1 MKCPKD
7 GYDLASSLY
16 HGVQIETCP
25 HCGGMWL
32 DAGEVEAVSHEER
45 PGLLTRVLSDAF
57 SSLEPLAEEVVVS
70 SSTAAAGATEAC
82 SFPGERPVTPE
93 VVREHNLN
101 ELEYGRIVEML
112 GRTPTL
118 TELGV
123 FSALWSEHC
132 SYKHSKSVL
141 KTFPT
146 TGAQVVQGPGE
157 NAGVLRLPEGWAV
170 AFKIES
176 HNHPSAVEPYQ
187 GAATGVGGILRDVF
201 TMGAR
206 PVAVLNSLRFGT
218 LDHPRNRY
226 LFAGVVRGVGDYGNC
241 VGVPTLGGEVGFA
254 EGYTGNPLVN
264 AMCVGLLKEADLIRA
279 AASGVGNVLLCVG
292 ARTGRDG
299 IHGASFASEELSEKS
314 EARRPQVQVGD
325 PFTEKLLL
333 EASLEL
339 ITSGLIVAIQDMG
352 AAGLTSSSAEMAARG
367 GVGVEI
373 DTGLVPTREPGMTPY
388 EILLSES
395 QERMLVVA
403 EPDRVAEI
411 QAVCAKWE
419 LGATPIGQVT
429 DDGIYRVRHDGL
441 VVAAIPG
448 QRLVDDC
455 PMYDPDAR
463 ESDAA
468 RARRAASPSRAPKAD
483 LQDALPLLLDAPN
496 LASKRWVYEQY
507 DSTVQASTVLGPGGD
522 AGVLQVPGTG
532 FGLAVTVDCNNRL
545 VALDPYEGGKAAVA
559 EAARNI
565 ACTGARPLGITDCL
579 NFGNPEKPD
588 VFFQFRE
595 ACRGI
600 ADACR
605 AFDTPVT
612 GGNVSFYNESPTG
625 AVDPTPTI
633 GMVGLL
639 ERVADRVPS
648 HFAAPGDEI
657 LVLGATRGELGGSAY
672 WAEVRD
678 FVGGQPAP
686 VDLDAERRLQQLL
699 VAAARRRLLRSAHDC
714 SEGGLLVAL
723 AEAAIGGAYAA
734 ARARRHARPD
744 RLRSRREAGR
754 RCSTARTAPASWSP
768 RRPARSRRC
777 WRWPASTACRRI
789 APAGSATRTARWNFG
804 WAISCSRG
812 ASARFGRPISW
823 RFPDGCSIRTWTA
836 RRESKA
842 CAASSAS
849 PGCLTRPSSRTW
861 GSTPCSTAARRARAS
876 SRSTARATPARIAAW
891 GS

>member
-1 MKCPKD
+1 MT
-7 GYDLASSLY
+7 GS
-16 HGVQIETCP
+16 
-25 HCGGMWL
+25 
-32 DAGEVEAVSHEER
+32 AV
-45 PGLLTRVLSDAF
+45 
-57 SSLEPLAEEVVVS
+57 
-70 SSTAAAGATEAC
+70 AGATEAF
-82 SFPGERPVTPE
+82 SFPGERPVTAE

-101 ELEYGRIVEML
+101 QTEYDRILELL

-132 SYKHSKSVL
+132 SYKHSRPVL
-141 KTFPT
+141 KAFPT
-146 TGAQVVQGPGE
+146 AGPQVVQGPGE

-206 PVAVLNSLRFGT
+206 PVAVLNSLRFGP
-218 LDHPRNRY
+218 LDQPRNRY

-254 EGYTGNPLVN
+254 PGYSGNPLVN
-264 AMCVGLLKEADLIRA
+264 AMCVGLLREEHLIRA
-279 AASGVGNVLLCVG
+279 AAEGAGNVLLAVG

-403 EPDRVAEI
+403 EPHRVEAVR
-411 QAVCAKWE
+411 AVCARWE
-419 LGATPIGQVT
+419 LGATPIGRVT
-429 DDGIYRVRHDGL
+429 DDGIFRVRHHGL

-455 PMYDPDAR
+455 PVYHPEAR
-463 ESDAA
+463 ESEAA
-468 RARRAASPSRAPKAD
+468 RARRAASPSGPPRAEA
-483 LQDALPLLLDAPN
+483 QDALPLLLDSPEI
-496 LASKRWVYEQY
+496 ASKRWVYEQY
-507 DSTVQASTVLGPGGD
+507 DSSVQAATVLGPGGD
-522 AGVLQVPGTG
+522 AGVLQVPGAD
-532 FGLAVTVDCNNRL
+532 FGLALTVDCNARL
-545 VALDPYEGGKAAVA
+545 VALDPYEGAKAAVA

-565 ACTGARPLGITDCL
+565 ACTGALPLGITDCL
-579 NFGNPEKPD
+579 NFGNPEKPE

-605 AFDTPVT
+605 AFETPVT
-612 GGNVSFYNESPTG
+612 GGNVSFYNESPAG
-625 AVDPTPTI
+625 AVDPTPAV

-639 ERVADRVPS
+639 ERAERRVPS
-648 HFAAPGDEI
+648 HFRQSGDQ
-657 LVLGATRGELGGSAY
+657 VLIFGETRGELGGSAY
-672 WAEVRD
+672 WAEIRD
-678 FVGGQPAP
+678 CIGGRPPP
-686 VDLDAERRLQQLL
+686 VDLEAERRLQRLL
-699 VAAARRRLLRSAHDC
+699 VELAGRGLLRSAHDC

-723 AEAAIGGAYAA
+723 AEAAIGGPYAAGPLGATLDLAGYADGLEPEALLYAEDAGRVVVSCDPGSTDAVAAA
-734 ARARRHARPD
+734 ARRHGVPAFP
-744 RLRSRREAGR
+744 AGR
-754 RCSTARTAPASWSP
+754 VSGPSAALELRAGDRRFRWSTPALRRTYFEAIP
-768 RRPARSRRC
+768 RRMQHPDLDRS
-777 WRWPASTACRRI
+777 
-789 APAGSATRTARWNFG
+789 AG
-804 WAISCSRG
+804 
-812 ASARFGRPISW
+812 
-823 RFPDGCSIRTWTA
+823 
-836 RRESKA
+836 E
-842 CAASSAS
+842 
-849 PGCLTRPSSRTW
+849 
-861 GSTPCSTAARRARAS
+861 
-876 SRSTARATPARIAAW
+876 
-891 GS
+891 